1 MRLTL
6 RTLLAY
12 LDDTLGP
19 AEIKAIGEKVAESDA
34 AQELIAR
41 IKQVTRRRRLT
52 TPPTSGPGAFDPNDV
67 AEYLDNELDV
77 ERVADIEKICL
88 ESDVHL
94 AEIAASHQILTLVL
108 GEPALVPPKAKE
120 RMYKLVKSRESI
132 PFRKAT
138 PAKKAV
144 NADGLDDEEE
154 LALGGSWLRWVLPL
168 AGVLLISAL
177 GVAVWSLV
185 QKPGKPTVAEKPAE
199 KDQGKEKDPGKEPI
213 PPKDDTKI
221 KPPEKDIGKEPVTP
235 KDDTKTKPPE
245 KDMGK
250 DPVTPKDGQ
259 PKTPDKEEPK
269 GRNAL
274 PSTVVREVAN
284 YRGALGDMSTVL
296 VRPTID
302 GWTSIAPGGVVRSTE
317 TVTALP
323 GFSAAL
329 IGNSGVNVGLRG
341 HLPAFSYPG
350 SPLMNLLLESTVTLH
365 AAPAGIDLDL
375 TLVRGRIYL
384 RNAKES
390 GPCKIRLRFDKEVWD
405 IRLSLPGDEVG
416 IDLMRFYNAETDFL
430 SEPPRTTTVFFVTK
444 GEAQMDLDEFH
455 SHRLDADGGQTMLLV
470 WESHR
475 KAYAP
480 LKAPML
486 KEFGKMPPTVE
497 EVEGTQKTE
506 LRDTNA
512 ALKNLQTL
520 IESKPREKLSI
531 ALKEGL
537 EKDSIAARIA
547 AIFALAAVD
556 DPGRLLEVL
565 GNEQRTHAPDR
576 MAAIFAIRHWL
587 SAQQDRYKVFY
598 DKAKGTGLLLDRGY
612 KDSETKNIAELIFD
626 LSPEFWTKPETF
638 YALARCLEH
647 RRIAIAEL
655 GYWHL
660 TRLALGT
667 KLPDGFNAALPI
679 EDREKY
685 AKRITE
691 MINKRLLPPAPP
703 VGKEPMPL
711 GGGVGGG
718 LGGGTGAGK
727 D

>member
-52 TPPTSGPGAFDPNDV
+52 TPPTTGPGAFDPNDV
-67 AEYLDNELDV
+67 AEYLDNELDSD
-77 ERVADIEKICL
+77 RVADIEKICL

-154 LALGGSWLRWVLPL
+154 LALGGSWLRWVLPM
-168 AGVLLISAL
+168 AGVLLIGAL
-177 GVAVWSLV
+177 GLAVWSLV
-185 QKPGKPTVAEKPAE
+185 QKPGRPTVVEKPPE
-199 KDQGKEKDPGKEPI
+199 KEPGKDTGKEPI
-213 PPKDDTKI
+213 PPKDDSKP
-221 KPPEKDIGKEPVTP
+221 KPPEKDMGKEPIPP
-235 KDDTKTKPPE
+235 KDDGKTKPPE

-250 DPVTPKDGQ
+250 EPTPPKDGP
-259 PKTPDKEEPK
+259 PKPPEKEDAR
-269 GRNAL
+269 GRTAP
-274 PSTVVREVAN
+274 PSTTVREIAT
-284 YRGALGDMSTVL
+284 YRGALNDMSTVL
-296 VRPTID
+296 VRSGAD
-302 GWTSIAPGGVVRSTE
+302 GFVSIPVGGVVRSTE

-323 GFSAAL
+323 GFSAVL
-329 IGNSGVNVGLRG
+329 ISNSGVNVGLRG
-341 HLPAFSYPG
+341 HLPAFSLPN

-365 AAPAGIDLDL
+365 AAPSGVDLDL

-405 IRLSLPGDEVG
+405 IRLALPGDEVG
-416 IDLMRFYNAETDFL
+416 VDLMRLYTPETDFL
-430 SEPPRTTTVFFVTK
+430 TEPPRTTVVFFVTK
-444 GEAQMDLDEFH
+444 GDAQMDLDEFH
-455 SHRLDADGGQTMLLV
+455 SHRLEADGGQTMLLV

-475 KAYAP
+475 KAFAP
-480 LKAPML
+480 LRTPML
-486 KEFGKMPPTVE
+486 KEFGKSPPAPE

-506 LRDTNA
+506 VRDTLA
-512 ALKNLQTL
+512 GLKNLQTL
-520 IESKPREKLSI
+520 IESKPREKLSV

-537 EKDSIAARIA
+537 EKSSVAARIA

-556 DPGRLLEVL
+556 DPSRVLEAL
-565 GNEQRTHAPDR
+565 ENEERSHAPDR
-576 MAAIFAIRHWL
+576 LAAIFALRHWL

-598 DKAKGTGLLLDRGY
+598 DKSKGTGLLVDRKY
-612 KDSETKNIAELIFD
+612 KDSEAKNLGELIFD

-660 TRLALGT
+660 VRLSAGA

-679 EDREKY
+679 EQREKY

-691 MINKRLLPPAPP
+691 MIDKRLLPPAPP
-703 VGKEPMPL
+703 VGKDPMPPS
-711 GGGVGGG
+711 GPGP
-718 LGGGTGAGK
+718 GK
-727 D
+727 EP